1 MIFVNL
7 GDGYSSGCCTGSKY
21 VYACDDPK
29 YSGMGSQVE
38 HPDSRPGSFV
48 NQLGNMYRAQVLTF
62 AKHRVPTEFYFD
74 TVDQII
80 NNVEQYND
88 QLIYFIGINNLRSRR
103 VGDEY
108 LMLDG
113 LDETELSDEE
123 YFKLC
128 NAEVDSKTKIN
139 KIEEFL
145 KQIST
150 TANKIILY
158 RTDAEPFDINV
169 PDNCIVVPQSVTEML
184 KDDVPYR
191 RSYYDKQT
199 YKKITKTLLQYFI
212 NE

>member
-1 MIFVNL
+1 MMEQTIHEL
-7 GDGYSSGCCTGSKY
+7 
-21 VYACDDPK
+21 AL
-29 YSGMGSQVE
+29 
-38 HPDSRPGSFV
+38 
-48 NQLGNMYRAQVLTF
+48 QLGIFISQINQSIYITKNFEYTPIDYNADNIKQQ
-62 AKHRVPTEFYFD
+62 KYD
-74 TVDQII
+74 NDQII

-103 VGDEY
+103 VGEEY

-184 KDDVPYR
+184 KDDIPYR